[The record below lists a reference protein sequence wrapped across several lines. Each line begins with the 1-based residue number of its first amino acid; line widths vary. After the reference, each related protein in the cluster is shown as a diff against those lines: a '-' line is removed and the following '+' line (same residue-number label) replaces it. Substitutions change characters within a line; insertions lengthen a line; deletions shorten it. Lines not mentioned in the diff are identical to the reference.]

1 MLFIIGKITNLTWTA
16 FAVHFPSPLNLYKLD
31 RMGKKRKKKK
41 EQKPKEKVLIE
52 PSYFQCIQTLY
63 NLCSCQNIQPYVL
76 HRSGRAESLKGNHN

>member
-1 MLFIIGKITNLTWTA
+1 MDSIRCSLSITSQPVQTGQN
-16 FAVHFPSPLNLYKLD
+16 
-31 RMGKKRKKKK
+31 GQKKKKKKK

-63 NLCSCQNIQPYVL
+63 NLCSCQNIQPYIL